1 MVLEFLKA
9 RIGQQNRPL
18 NRALNM
24 AFKALLRTCVWIS
37 SSASEWQTL
46 LKGTSVLESGAQL
59 VEH

>member
-18 NRALNM
+18 KV
-24 AFKALLRTCVWIS
+24 AFLRTCVWIP

-46 LKGTSVLESGAQL
+46 LKGIPVLESGAQL
-59 VEH
+59 VDR

>member
-18 NRALNM
+18 SMAL
-24 AFKALLRTCVWIS
+24 KALLRTCG
-37 SSASEWQTL
+37 EWQTL

-59 VEH
+59 VER

>member
-18 NRALNM
+18 NMAL
-24 AFKALLRTCVWIS
+24 KALLRICVLIP
-37 SSASEWQTL
+37 SSASDWQTL

-59 VEH
+59 VER